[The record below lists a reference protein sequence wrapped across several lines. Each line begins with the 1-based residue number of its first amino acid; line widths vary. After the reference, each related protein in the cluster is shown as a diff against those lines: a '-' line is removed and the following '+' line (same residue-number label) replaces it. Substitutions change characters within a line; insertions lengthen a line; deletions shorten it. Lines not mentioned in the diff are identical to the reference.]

1 MKLKEQEEFAF
12 EAVDMGNL
20 YHGVLEIF
28 AEKLKEIGKNWFDFT
43 EEEGER
49 LVDEAVDAYAVTYHH
64 TVLFDSARNAYIVQ
78 RIKRILKRTVSA
90 MQYQLKKGSF
100 VPEKFEVSF
109 SVLEELDAVN
119 IALSEQEKMRL
130 RGRIDRV
137 DMKEDREH
145 VFAGSAVLRTAAAA
159 CCIHECCDGNCRK
172 KASGER
178 NSPGGDAVLSGAG
191 SDD

>member
-90 MQYQLKKGSF
+90 MQYQLKK
-100 VPEKFEVSF
+100 
-109 SVLEELDAVN
+109 A
-119 IALSEQEKMRL
+119 ALCRRSSRFRFRCWRSWMRSISRSL
-130 RGRIDRV
+130 SR
-137 DMKEDREH
+137 KN
-145 VFAGSAVLRTAAAA
+145 AAARQDRPCGYERRPGA
-159 CCIHECCDGNCRK
+159 CLCQGR
-172 KASGER
+172 G
-178 NSPGGDAVLSGAG
+178 L
-191 SDD
+191 

>member
-130 RGRIDRV
+130 LCRIDRV
-137 DMKEDREH
+137 DMK
-145 VFAGSAVLRTAAAA
+145 
-159 CCIHECCDGNCRK
+159 
-172 KASGER
+172 
-178 NSPGGDAVLSGAG
+178 
-191 SDD
+191 